1 MKVYA
6 PTEVVLVDI
15 DGTLL
20 DSNDAHAR
28 SWEQTFAAHGR
39 PVPFER
45 IRPLIGK
52 GGDKLLC
59 ELAGIDDRSEEGR
72 RLTQDRRGL
81 FLERFLKDLR
91 PTRGARALLERL
103 RGEGV
108 GLFVATSASS
118 ELVEALLRQANVEG
132 LFDGTTSS
140 GDAAHSKP
148 DPDIVQAA
156 LRLSGRPACEAMM
169 LGDTPYDIEAAA
181 RAEVD
186 TIALR
191 CGGWW
196 DDRALA
202 GAVALYDDPQALLD
216 DFERS
221 PIARRRQPA
230 D

>member
-1 MKVYA
+1 MKTYA

-28 SWEQTFAAHGR
+28 SWAQTLAAHGR

-45 IRPLIGK
+45 VRPLIGK
-52 GGDKLLC
+52 GGDKLLF
-59 ELAGIDDRSEEGR
+59 ELAGIDDDGDEGR
-72 RLTQDRRGL
+72 RIAEARRRL
-81 FLERFLKDLR
+81 FQERFLKDLR

-103 RGEGV
+103 RGEGIGV
-108 GLFVATSASS
+108 FVATSASG
-118 ELVEALLRQANVEG
+118 ELVDALLRQAGVER
-132 LFDGTTSS
+132 LVDGSTSS
-140 GDAAHSKP
+140 NDAAHSKP

-156 LRLSGRPACEAMM
+156 LRRTGKPACEAMM
-169 LGDTPYDIEAAA
+169 LGDTPYDIEAAS

-196 DDRALA
+196 DDAALA
-202 GAVALYDDPQALLD
+202 GAVARYDDPQALLD